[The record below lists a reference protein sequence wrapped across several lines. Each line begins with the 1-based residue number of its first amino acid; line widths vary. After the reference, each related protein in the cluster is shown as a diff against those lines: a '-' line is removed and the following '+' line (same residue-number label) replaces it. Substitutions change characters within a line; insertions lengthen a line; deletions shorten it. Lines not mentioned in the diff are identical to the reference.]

1 VALPSVSLLWMP
13 AGSKRCTSGC
23 PPAAWESLI
32 PRFRAALRSSE
43 IPTSPGC
50 TSRNLEPLAAVDLLH
65 VAAREVSGP
74 VDSVLRVAALVE
86 AVGLTWYPVYKP
98 SLQTLMHHLGAA
110 PEDAPEIAQCLR
122 RLVDARLCT
131 APTAPKV
138 AAALSDTARIDEA
151 TGGALELLDSF
162 CPVPEDA
169 SRQRLLAAMPTIL
182 RGLSSG
188 CDSTCAVT
196 KGLARLCVEGVLF
209 PGPALDNLQCRLA
222 RLDQAAQC
230 VALRLLRAT
239 TQQVLPA
246 APYKGA
252 VPRRRGGASS
262 SEEGEA
268 LQPCT
273 EKEIEDALTL
283 AEGLSTENA
292 NALCELGNAGI
303 MRSDWGVLLAT
314 LSTMKGER
322 RMEALRCA
330 EWLHAA
336 SPAWLSWAEV
346 FARVEALAEK
356 ESGNYRR
363 QTVMSSIAEVLLCR
377 EEREMRMGK
386 DEDKTTGVSPRFE
399 RWIRWLLQVAHSP
412 KWLDIVSD
420 TYVRL
425 LPLDPGGK
433 SCLISRLAS
442 AHSFPCG
449 WCAPHSLG
457 CTCYCEYILETVV
470 PQLMDLCDDPSVEL
484 FDAVASYIRWRR
496 GPQLLAAM
504 TWLEEAAAGGAGAAG
519 GPLRKASIV
528 AELLS
533 CHKLFELPAG
543 IKALS
548 DTPLEVAAVAS
559 QAVCKVS
566 KQLPAAVALA
576 IFQHLAAGWKSGALQ
591 TRAATQE
598 LATGLARLL
607 ARAPENLR
615 AANVTWLSMLL
626 RSCCVRWRLG
636 GVGASH
642 LTELLVHACRQTLN
656 VRTTC
661 RSPPPLLALLTAR
674 APLASA
680 GGIAGCA
687 GGGDISAGAAS
698 AVGDGMGGG
707 LQLLAVAY

>member
-1 VALPSVSLLWMP
+1 
-13 AGSKRCTSGC
+13 
-23 PPAAWESLI
+23 
-32 PRFRAALRSSE
+32 
-43 IPTSPGC
+43 
-50 TSRNLEPLAAVDLLH
+50 
-65 VAAREVSGP
+65 
-74 VDSVLRVAALVE
+74 
-86 AVGLTWYPVYKP
+86 
-98 SLQTLMHHLGAA
+98 
-110 PEDAPEIAQCLR
+110 
-122 RLVDARLCT
+122 
-131 APTAPKV
+131 
-138 AAALSDTARIDEA
+138 
-151 TGGALELLDSF
+151 
-162 CPVPEDA
+162 
-169 SRQRLLAAMPTIL
+169 MPTIL
-182 RGLSSG
+182 RGLGSG
-188 CDSTCAVT
+188 CGSSSAVT

-209 PGPALDNLQCRLA
+209 PGPALDNLQRRLL
-222 RLDQAAQC
+222 RLDQPTQC
-230 VALRLLRAT
+230 VALRLLHAT
-239 TQQVLPA
+239 ALQALPA

-252 VPRRRGGASS
+252 VPRQCGRASS
-262 SEEGEA
+262 SEVSEVGEI

-273 EKEIEDALTL
+273 EKEIADVLTL
-283 AEGLSTENA
+283 AGGLSAESA
-292 NALCELGNAGI
+292 HALCELGNAGI
-303 MRSDWGVLLAT
+303 ARSDWGVLLAT
-314 LSTMKGER
+314 LSTVKAER

-336 SPAWLSWAEV
+336 APAWLSWAEV
-346 FARVEALAEK
+346 FARVEVLAEK
-356 ESGNYRR
+356 ESGHYRR
-363 QTVMSSIAEVLLCR
+363 QLMSSIAEVLQCR

-386 DEDKTTGVSPRFE
+386 DEDSTTGVSPRFE

-442 AHSFPCG
+442 AHSFPCA
-449 WCAPHSLG
+449 WCAPASLG
-457 CTCYCEYILETVV
+457 CACYCEYILETVV
-470 PQLMDLCDDPSVEL
+470 PQLIALCDDPSMNL
-484 FDAVASYIRWRR
+484 FDVVATYVRWRR

-504 TWLEEAAAGGAGAAG
+504 DWLQEAASGGAGAAG

-533 CHKLFELPAG
+533 CHKLFELPTG

-566 KQLPAAVALA
+566 KQLNAAVALA

-591 TRAATQE
+591 TRSATQE

-615 AANVTWLSMLL
+615 AAHDTWLSVLL

-642 LTELLVHACRQTLN
+642 LTDLLVHACQQTLN

-661 RSPPPLLALLTAR
+661 RSPPPLLVLLTAR

-680 GGIAGCA
+680 GGVAGCA
-687 GGGDISAGAAS
+687 GGCDVNAVSAH